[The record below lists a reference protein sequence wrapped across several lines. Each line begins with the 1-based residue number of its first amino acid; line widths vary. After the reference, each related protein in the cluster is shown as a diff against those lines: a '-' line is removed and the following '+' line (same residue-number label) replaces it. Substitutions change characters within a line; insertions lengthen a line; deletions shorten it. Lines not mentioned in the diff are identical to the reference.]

1 MGGDPVRGRATPA
14 GMDGRA
20 PKRLRCV
27 GCWRWSSRAGWPAC
41 WCRCTWSSV
50 PASIWSGYPRS
61 TGREVERIT
70 PVVNP
75 SRAGWPALL
84 GRCSCSSGSCQ
95 PGTRAGQD
103 RRTRPAPSAGHQI
116 EPRAAIR
123 CGAVLPQRVG
133 RSSARAAAVRLCCWR
148 WSIRAGWPVLLVR
161 VYLVELA
168 GHGLAGLPVICWPGG
183 SINSASRE
191 PEPGRHRQQRQPGH
205 QIEPRQAI
213 SGRAGLP
220 QRAGR
225 SSA

>member
-1 MGGDPVRGRATPA
+1 MPGGLSCWCRCTWSSWPALIRPGCPRSAGRADRAVAPTGPADRAMGGDPVRGRATPA

-148 WSIRAGWPVLLVR
+148 WLSRAGW
-161 VYLVELA
+161 LA
-168 GHGLAGLPVICWPGG
+168 GAGVP
-183 SINSASRE
+183 SRA
-191 PEPGRHRQQRQPGH
+191 GQP
-205 QIEPRQAI
+205 R
-213 SGRAGLP
+213 SGRAVKRL
-220 QRAGR
+220 A
-225 SSA
+225 